1 MWLPFISLYNRTMLT
16 RLKLLNYRS
25 YPSAD
30 FTFSSGATAIIG
42 LNGSG
47 KTNLLEAVYVL
58 SRQKSFRSPLR
69 TLIKHDQEYFR
80 IDGQADDHLLSFR
93 YNPHSVPQK
102 DWRVDV
108 NKQKPRKEQLPSVV
122 LFEPDFLRFIT
133 GSPTRRREYLDEL
146 MTAIF
151 PTGAATLRRYNRVL
165 LQRNNLL
172 KQNDFLDSDQR
183 DQLFVWNIMLSELAA
198 QIDARRLQI
207 VGHLNSRMSEL
218 YSNIA
223 SKSADVRLDYELS
236 YEPTQAKIL
245 SHLQHRE
252 ARDLLTGHTSIG
264 PHRNDISVYLN
275 EEPAEETASRGEQR
289 SIAIGL
295 KLIELQQQEA
305 TSGKSPILLLDDV
318 LSELDAVRQE
328 KLLELIGGHQTLITD
343 TDAKHVRHL
352 SGVNFINL

>member
-1 MWLPFISLYNRTMLT
+1 MLT

-25 YPSAD
+25 YVSAD
-30 FTFSSGATAIIG
+30 YAFSPGATAIIG

-69 TLIKHDQEYFR
+69 TLIRHEQDFFR
-80 IDGQADDHLLSFR
+80 IDGHTDDHILSFR
-93 YNPHSVPQK
+93 YNPKATPQK
-102 DWRVDV
+102 DWRVDA
-108 NKQKPRKEQLPSVV
+108 NKQKPRKEQLPGVV

-133 GSPTRRREYLDEL
+133 GSPSRRREYLDEL
-146 MTAIF
+146 LAALFPAGATA
-151 PTGAATLRRYNRVL
+151 LRRYNRVL

-172 KQNDFLDSDQR
+172 KQNEFLSSNQR
-183 DQLFVWNIMLSELAA
+183 DQLFVWNLMLSELAA
-198 QIDARRLQI
+198 QIDTQRLEI
-207 VGHLNSRMSEL
+207 VAYLNGRMSDL
-218 YSNIA
+218 YSTVANKEA
-223 SKSADVRLDYELS
+223 QVRLVYELP
-236 YEPTQAKIL
+236 YDPTQAKIL

-252 ARDLLTGHTSIG
+252 ARDLSTGHTSIG
-264 PHRNDISVYLN
+264 PHRNDITVYLN
-275 EEPAEETASRGEQR
+275 GELAEETASRGEQR

-295 KLIELQQQEA
+295 KLIELQQQTA
-305 TSGKSPILLLDDV
+305 ANNTSPILLLDDV

-352 SGVNFINL
+352 QSVTFINL